1 MISIG
6 KNCRKRI
13 YNAAIGLLLFSGC
26 LQFIGY
32 IFHSR
37 TIRGLG
43 LAYGVAPLPTVFSTI
58 SGVEGFDTKHTLFFK
73 NQNGQ
78 NDSLDLNQRLF
89 SDFQGHYF
97 LKNAYTIFI
106 AYPHILKPELIND
119 GWSFALCRKNL
130 LHECNLSD
138 TITNP
143 EIHSTRIRN
152 GIKEIIV
159 INPHCDKP

>member
-6 KNCRKRI
+6 KKWRKSI
-13 YNAAIGLLLFSGC
+13 YSIGMGLLLFSGC

-32 IFHSR
+32 NFDSR
-37 TIRGLG
+37 EIRGIG

-58 SGVEGFDTKHTLFFK
+58 NGVEGFDTKHTLVFK
-73 NQNGQ
+73 NQNSQ
-78 NDSLDLNQRLF
+78 NDSLDLNQRIF
-89 SDFQGHYF
+89 SDFKGHYF

-119 GWSFALCRKNL
+119 GWNFALCRKNL

-143 EIHSTRIRN
+143 EIHSIRIRN
-152 GIKEIIV
+152 GVKEIVLI
-159 INPHCDKP
+159 KPDCARP

>member
-1 MISIG
+1 MVSIG
-6 KNCRKRI
+6 KKWRKKI
-13 YNAAIGLLLFSGC
+13 YNAGIGLLLFAGC
-26 LQFIGY
+26 LQFVGY

-37 TIRGLG
+37 EIRGLG

-58 SGVEGFDTKHTLFFK
+58 SGVEGFATRHTLYFNK
-73 NQNGQ
+73 QNGQ
-78 NDSLDLNQRLF
+78 TDSLVLDQRLF
-89 SDFQGHYF
+89 SKFHGHYF

-106 AYPHILKPELIND
+106 AYPHILKPGLVDD
-119 GWSFALCRKNL
+119 GWNFALCRKNL

-152 GIKEIIV
+152 GIKENIV
-159 INPHCDKP
+159 INPHCNKP